1 MCVKIHAKL
10 NKKIQINIYL
20 FYNLLVRRLHHEIAT
35 PVISLI
41 MSCSPTLFRISIRS
55 MLI

>member
-10 NKKIQINIYL
+10 NKKIQIDI
-20 FYNLLVRRLHHEIAT
+20 FFNLLLRRLHHEIDT

-41 MSCSPTLFRISIRS
+41 MSCSPTLFRISIHS

>member
-10 NKKIQINIYL
+10 NKKIQINI
-20 FYNLLVRRLHHEIAT
+20 FYNLLLRRLHPEIDT

-41 MSCSPTLFRISIRS
+41 MSCSPTLFRTSIHS